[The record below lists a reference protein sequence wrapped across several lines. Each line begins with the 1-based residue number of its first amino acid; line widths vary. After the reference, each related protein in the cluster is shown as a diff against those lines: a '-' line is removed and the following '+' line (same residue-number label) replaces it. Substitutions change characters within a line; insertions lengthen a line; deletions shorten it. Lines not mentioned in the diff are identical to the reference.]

1 MPKDADEQ
9 EELKQASD
17 PTTTVNAEAASTAA
31 AMAVL
36 PKSPTPQLKSPTPQM
51 TNPMIVNP
59 PPNTTPPAFPNNT
72 QVTPIYMQ
80 TVPTTQLVPKLIPQD
95 AGQMLL
101 MTDLGTKKGSKIFE
115 TLD

>member
-17 PTTTVNAEAASTAA
+17 PTTTVNAEAAKTAA

-36 PKSPTPQLKSPTPQM
+36 PKTPTPQLKSPTPQM

-59 PPNTTPPAFPNNT
+59 PTNSTPPTFPNST

-80 TVPTTQLVPKLIPQD
+80 SVPTKQLVPNLIPQD
-95 AGQMLL
+95 AGEMLL

-115 TLD
+115 